1 MDSSLIRKQLNQGRS
16 PLSRGGGYFYK
27 ERPPLDLRETMDKLK
42 KKHFDK
48 QPEAKR
54 KGKKLDP
61 LKVLAKAYAEPKKVA
76 EVGGKGYV

>member
-1 MDSSLIRKQLNQGRS
+1 
-16 PLSRGGGYFYK
+16 
-27 ERPPLDLRETMDKLK
+27 MDKLK

-61 LKVLAKAYAEPKKVA
+61 LKVLAKAYAEPQKVA